1 MVYSFP
7 DGDPRSGR
15 RQSTSYS
22 TRMKRPPDARA
33 QPAPS
38 NPGITKQMV
47 RQHAHRLFRDKWPR
61 QPLTLREWR
70 LAEQD
75 LVRTLEAE
83 AF

>member
-1 MVYSFP
+1 MAVLDLAAGSQRFSP
-7 DGDPRSGR
+7 G
-15 RQSTSYS
+15 
-22 TRMKRPPDARA
+22 RMKRPLDARV

-38 NPGITKQMV
+38 NPGITRQMV
-47 RQHAHRLFRDKWPR
+47 RLHAHRLFRDKWPR

>member
-1 MVYSFP
+1 MRTL
-7 DGDPRSGR
+7 PR
-15 RQSTSYS
+15 T
-22 TRMKRPPDARA
+22 RA

-47 RQHAHRLFRDKWPR
+47 RQHARRLFRDKWTHLV
-61 QPLTLREWR
+61 LTLREWR

-83 AF
+83 AL